1 MPIKVPDELPA
12 RRLLEQEGV
21 DVLGERDAVRQD
33 IRPLRIAIL
42 NLMPRK
48 ENTEM
53 QLTRL
58 IGATPLQV
66 EVTLLTTGSYAPTNV
81 SRRHLLDFY
90 RTWDDIKDQ
99 KFDGLMITGAPI
111 ETLEFEEVIYWEE
124 MKKILDWTQT
134 NVHSTFNICWGAQAA
149 LKHFRDVPKHELPNK
164 MFGVFDHD
172 VLLPESPLLRG
183 FTSQFALPVSR
194 HTETRRADLPDDPML
209 KVLAESP
216 ESGLCLLQDDRF
228 RQVYIFNHFEYDA
241 HTLADEYNRDIG
253 EGRTIQIPKNYFP
266 GDDPQ
271 FPPENRWRTH
281 AHLLFGNWINAVYQ
295 TAPFEAHDIGR
306 LAAE

>member
-1 MPIKVPDELPA
+1 MPIKIPDELPA

-21 DVLGERDAVRQD
+21 DVLGERDATRQD

-48 ENTEM
+48 ENTET

-66 EVTLLTTGSYAPTNV
+66 EVTLLTTESYVPTNV
-81 SRRHLLDFY
+81 SRRHMLDFY
-90 RTWDDIKDQ
+90 RTWDDVRDQ
-99 KFDGLMITGAPI
+99 KFDGLIITGAPI
-111 ETLEFEEVIYWEE
+111 ETLEFEDVAYWEE
-124 MKKILDWTQT
+124 MKKILNWSQT

-149 LKHFRDVPKHELPNK
+149 LKHFRDVPKHELPEK
-164 MFGVFDHD
+164 MFGVFEHD
-172 VLLPESPLLRG
+172 VLEPESALMRG
-183 FTSQFALPVSR
+183 FTSNFMIPVSR
-194 HTETRRADLPDDPML
+194 HTETRREDLPEDPQL
-209 KVLAESP
+209 RVLADSA
-216 ESGLCLLQDDRF
+216 ESGLCLVQDDRY

-241 HTLADEYNRDIG
+241 HTLADEYNRDVG
-253 EGRTIQIPKNYFP
+253 EGRPIQVPKNYFP
-266 GDDPQ
+266 SDDPQ

-281 AHLLFGNWINAVYQ
+281 AHMLFGNWINDVYQ
-295 TAPFEAHDIGR
+295 SAPFQSAEIGK